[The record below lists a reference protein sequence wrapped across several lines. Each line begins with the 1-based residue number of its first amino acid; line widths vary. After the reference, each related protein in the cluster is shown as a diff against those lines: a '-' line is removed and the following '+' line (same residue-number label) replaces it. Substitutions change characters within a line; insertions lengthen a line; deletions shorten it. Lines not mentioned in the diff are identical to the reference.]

1 LEITVFILKKFVLG
15 LLEVLVLAML
25 VRAVL
30 SWFDRG
36 EPGPVLSFV
45 LFITEPFILPIRR
58 LCERMH
64 WFEGFP
70 IDMPFMITSLCLMF
84 LQSFLMML

>member
-1 LEITVFILKKFVLG
+1 MEITAFILKKFVLG

-36 EPGPVLSFV
+36 EPGPVLSFL
-45 LFITEPFILPIRR
+45 LFLTEPFIMPIRR

-64 WFEGFP
+64 WFEGMPF
-70 IDMPFMITSLCLMF
+70 DMPFMITSLILMA
-84 LQSFLMML
+84 LQSLLIML